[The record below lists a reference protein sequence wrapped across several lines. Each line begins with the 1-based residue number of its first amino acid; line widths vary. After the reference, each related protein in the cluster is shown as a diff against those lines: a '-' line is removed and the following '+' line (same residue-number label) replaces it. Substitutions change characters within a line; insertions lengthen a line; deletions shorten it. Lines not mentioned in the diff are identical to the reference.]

1 MAIINNV
8 VSCSEKRER
17 KEKEYST
24 AVDHRQRR
32 RRRRLAPRDY
42 RSHNDDDDVVAGGRH
57 LAHHL
62 LPWRFKNFAFFFF
75 FFFFFHSL
83 ILKMNCNQL
92 TFTSI
97 NFNVNSLFFF
107 HRIETVWEP
116 LKVVLKA
123 NENTHTD
130 THSWCIN
137 TRWQW
142 RCWWLAQTHTGRKT
156 CACEKAHDKG
166 PTARHIHSTES
177 STCSPCMSTRK
188 VIGSETIPGS
198 SLRTRSQGENCYAQ
212 LSFFIIITPLV
223 AVGGG
228 VIIDLSI
235 RSYCQLL
242 YVHNFM

>member
-75 FFFFFHSL
+75 FFFHSL

-123 NENTHTD
+123 NENTHTHTQLMYKHTVAVALLMVGSN
-130 THSWCIN
+130 THREKDVCV
-137 TRWQW
+137 
-142 RCWWLAQTHTGRKT
+142 RKSSRQR
-156 CACEKAHDKG
+156 AHSKAHSQHREQHLLSLHVH
-166 PTARHIHSTES
+166 PQ
-177 STCSPCMSTRK
+177 